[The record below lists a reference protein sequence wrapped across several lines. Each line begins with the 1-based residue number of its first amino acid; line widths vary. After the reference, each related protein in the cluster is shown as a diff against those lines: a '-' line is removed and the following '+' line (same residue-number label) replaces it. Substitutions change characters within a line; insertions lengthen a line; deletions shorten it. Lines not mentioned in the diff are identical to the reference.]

1 MGGNEKKCA
10 WYFPEQPEGAQDV
23 GPNNAAAEHFKGM
36 TPYPSLIRESIQNS
50 LDVVKDSTK
59 PVRMEF
65 SFRRLRTGSFDNFF
79 MLKEHVEGV
88 MSYYGKKADAEYK
101 PMLDVLDRPV
111 NNQSVIDYIQVSDF
125 NTKGM
130 DFNQNDTDSPFYAF
144 IRAIGVTVKSD
155 AGSGGSF
162 GFGKSAYFAMSPIH
176 TVLVST
182 LTEAG
187 KSYFE
192 GASTLCTHKIKD
204 VNGCEHRCMHY
215 GFYDNQNGKRPA
227 FGDEIPTR
235 FKRNEVGTDIM
246 IMGVDGSDSAKKI
259 ANDEMIEATLRNF
272 WMSVYERKLEVTI
285 GDESITAE
293 TLDGLMRTHFP
304 EMTDRV
310 KSHNSYNPRPYY
322 EAVKNSGVSKQYP
335 RFEDFKPNLGK
346 VVLYMNKNRD
356 TRDGVIHMR
365 KQGMFIYRARF
376 YSTSY
381 GYSAVF
387 VCPDAKGNN
396 ILKKIEDPS
405 HSKWEKKRGGSLGS
419 DIMNEIEDFISD
431 CLKKAFVNDQGGPL
445 GITDLEDYLFV
456 PEDLLASDNDEK
468 GNPFFGNPDK
478 EPLKDGLMPTSNI
491 SSGPSVKPLTE
502 DSLGNVVVL
511 TPPTSAT
518 GSPDGALGGHKR
530 QSAKTRKRGTGN
542 RPDKNGYVESDGYAD
557 GEYLKNVPVEYRVIA
572 ENKNGILVHTLIIHS
587 DRDVK
592 NGKIEILVG
601 GEDSDEEVDIVS
613 SSNGTPK
620 GNLISG
626 VVLKNDE
633 RNLIEIVFSDHMKH
647 VVKMTAYEFR

>member
-1 MGGNEKKCA
+1 MCNNEKKCA
-10 WYFPEQPEGAQDV
+10 WHFSKQPEATQDI
-23 GPNNAAAEHFKGM
+23 GPNNAATEYFKE

-50 LDVVKDSTK
+50 LDVMKDPSE
-59 PVRMEF
+59 PVRMKF
-65 SFRRLRTGSFDNFF
+65 SFKRLRTGAFDNFF
-79 MLKEHVEGV
+79 KLKEHIEGV
-88 MSYYGKKADAEYK
+88 ISYFGKKADAEYK
-101 PMLDVLDRPV
+101 PMLEVLNRMV
-111 NNQSVIDYIQVSDF
+111 NNQGVIDYIQVSDF

-130 DFNQNDTDSPFYAF
+130 DFNPDDTDSPFYAF

-155 AGSGGSF
+155 IGSGGSF

-182 LTEAG
+182 LTESG

-192 GASTLCTHKIKD
+192 GASTLCTHKYAD
-204 VNGCEHRCMHY
+204 VPGHEYKCTHY

-227 FGDEIPTR
+227 SGDEIPTR
-235 FKRNEVGTDIM
+235 FKREEVGTDIM
-246 IMGVDGSDSAKKI
+246 IMGVDGSDIAKNV
-259 ANDEMIEATLRNF
+259 ANDEMIKATLRNF
-272 WMSVYERKLEVTI
+272 WMSVYDKKLEVVI
-285 GDESITAE
+285 GEVSITAE
-293 TLDGLMRTHFP
+293 TLDNLMRSHFP

-335 RFEDFKPNLGK
+335 RFDDVKPNLGK

-356 TRDGVIHMR
+356 ARDGVIHMR

-387 VCPDAKGNN
+387 VCPDARGNN

-405 HSKWEKKRGGSLGS
+405 HSRWERTRGGALGS
-419 DIMNEIEDFISD
+419 EAMKEIEDFISD
-431 CLKKAFVNDQGGPL
+431 CLNKAFVNDQGGPL
-445 GITDLEDYLFV
+445 GITGLEDYLFV
-456 PEDLLASDNDEK
+456 PEDLLASDADEK
-468 GNPFFGNPDK
+468 GNPFLGNPDK
-478 EPLKDGLMPTSNI
+478 EPLKEGLTPTSDI
-491 SSGPSVKPLTE
+491 SSDPSLKSGMDEP
-502 DSLGNVVVL
+502 LGNVVVR
-511 TPPTSAT
+511 TPPVSAK
-518 GSPDGALGGHKR
+518 GSPDGTLGGHKR
-530 QSAKTRKRGTGN
+530 QSAKTRKRGMGN
-542 RPDKNGYVESDGYAD
+542 SPGKDGYVESEGSAD

-587 DRDVK
+587 EYDVQD
-592 NGKIEILVG
+592 GRIEILVG

-613 SSNGTPK
+613 SSNGSPK

-626 VVLKNDE
+626 VVLKKDK